1 MMYMEHK
8 LQKVLLD
15 EMLINFKLIMCAMK
29 RDYYTSQLST
39 VDALHTPVN
48 CP

>member
-1 MMYMEHK
+1 MEHK

-15 EMLINFKLIMCAMK
+15 GKLISFKLIMCAMK

-39 VDALHTPVN
+39 VDALHTLVD